1 VERLKGIGVSEGIA
15 AGPALVAIQR
25 TQVIRF
31 PIAADRVARE
41 LSALERARVRSHE
54 QLQQIRRRIAQVTG
68 AELAAIF
75 DAQLLILDDPML
87 IGRAASIVLD
97 ERVNAEWAVQR
108 ALDELAVIFDGVED
122 PYLHERKGDLH
133 DVAGRLR
140 MNLRDEKGGAR
151 DLLQDLDKPCVLI
164 ADELT
169 PSVVAQ
175 LDWTRIR
182 GFATDAGSRTYHTAI
197 LARSLG
203 VPAVV
208 GLHDVSTRVP
218 PGASVLIDGAT
229 GEVTID
235 PSPAECKEAETRAR
249 LNRAQPMAARGTTGP
264 LATSDG
270 VGIVLQ
276 ANIERTDDVVAAVAA
291 GAEGIGLYRSEFML
305 VGGPPD
311 MAAEEEQY
319 HVYRQVVEHM
329 APRPVTIRTFDI
341 DERQA
346 ARPLVDAALDARWFP
361 NHEQRS
367 SHGGLRGIRF
377 GLAQPAMFKT
387 QLRALL
393 RAAAH
398 GPLRIMFPFV
408 SSVQEVRDVRVLLA
422 EAAAELISRGI
433 EPGAPAIGIMIEVP
447 SAAFTAAML
456 AREVDF
462 FTIGTN
468 DLIQYTLAVDR
479 TDERVSDRYEPLH
492 PAILRLLRHIRRGA
506 HRHRIPVSVCGEM
519 ASDPVLLR
527 LLIGCGL
534 TEFSMTPGALAMAR
548 RVVETTD
555 AAEMTRI
562 AAHVLRLGT
571 VDEIEQFLHKSFGT
585 SRDRH
590 EVKKDEQRE
599 QSKQTLGL

>member
-1 VERLKGIGVSEGIA
+1 MSSGLAV
-15 AGPALVAIQR
+15 GPALVAIQR

-31 PIAADRVARE
+31 PIAPDRVARE

-54 QLQQIRRRIAQVTG
+54 QISQIRRRIAELKG
-68 AELAAIF
+68 ADLAAIF
-75 DAQLLILDDPML
+75 DAQLLLLDDPMVV
-87 IGRAASIVLD
+87 GRAARIVMD

-108 ALDELAVIFDGVED
+108 AVDELAVVFNDVED
-122 PYLHERKGDLH
+122 PYLRERKGDLH

-140 MNLRDEKGGAR
+140 MNMRGEMGGVR
-151 DLLQDLDKPCVLI
+151 DLLHDLDQPCVLV

-208 GLHDVSTRVP
+208 GLHDITRRIP
-218 PGASVLIDGAT
+218 SGASLIIDGDT
-229 GEVTID
+229 GDITID
-235 PSPAECKEAETRAR
+235 PPPDVRQEAENRAR
-249 LNRAQPMAARGTTGP
+249 RSRLEPPPRRTEEGP
-264 LATSDG
+264 NETRDG
-270 VGIVLQ
+270 VRIQLQ
-276 ANIERTDDVVAAVAA
+276 ANIERSDDVAAALA
-291 GAEGIGLYRSEFML
+291 SGAEGIGLYRSEFLL

-311 MAAEEEQY
+311 MAGEDEQY
-319 HVYRQVVEHM
+319 EVYKQVVEGM

-341 DERQA
+341 DERQL

-361 NHEQRS
+361 EHERAG
-367 SHGGLRGIRF
+367 HAGLRGIRF
-377 GLAQPAMFKT
+377 GLAQPAIFKT
-387 QLRALL
+387 QLRALM

-398 GPLRIMFPFV
+398 GSLRILFPFV
-408 SSVQEVRDVRVLLA
+408 SSVHEVRAARAHIADVRADLDARGV
-422 EAAAELISRGI
+422 AAGN
-433 EPGAPAIGIMIEVP
+433 PAVGIMIEVP
-447 SAAFTAAML
+447 SAAFTASLL

-492 PAILRLLRHIRRGA
+492 PAVLRLLRQVRRGA
-506 HRHRIPVSVCGEM
+506 LREGIPVAVCGEM
-519 ASDPVLLR
+519 ASDPLLLR

-534 TEFSMTPGALAMAR
+534 TEFSMTPGALPMAR
-548 RVVETTD
+548 RVIQDTS
-555 AAEMTRI
+555 AGEMARI
-562 AAHVLRLGT
+562 AARVLTLGT
-571 VDEIEQFLHKSFGT
+571 VDDIEQFLLESFGR
-585 SRDRH
+585 SGERN
-590 EVKKDEQRE
+590 EVNTR
-599 QSKQTLGL
+599 